1 MPSRQ
6 VPRSRG
12 KPMWGQRLSSAYTCP
27 AECQRT
33 RVRPVTCTVLHP
45 RASRSW
51 TVATRCQLVRVE
63 GWDSRVIAVPPGIG
77 KTISCTNSTMY
88 SRRAPCPKGEVFCPC
103 TFGQEAPDVHLLVS
117 REEMRSFLGR

>member
-27 AECQRT
+27 AERHRT

-45 RASRSW
+45 LPSRSC

-63 GWDSRVIAVPPGIG
+63 GWDSIVIALPPGIG
-77 KTISCTNSTMY
+77 KHHLLHQFYHVFPVYTLSE
-88 SRRAPCPKGEVFCPC
+88 RRGFLPC
-103 TFGQEAPDVHLLVS
+103 T
-117 REEMRSFLGR
+117 